1 MLNANYSH
9 TSLLFSGQRFLLKL
23 TLKILI
29 SLAPPR
35 TLSHSLA
42 SFRRYDEQYYT
53 TKFGANTIQD
63 FDDQGL
69 SLRTE
74 VAKAYL
80 RGLRWVVHYY
90 LSDCP
95 AQSWSYPFHYPPL
108 AVDIARV
115 SRELALR
122 ADDRV
127 SGVKTVFQPFVQ
139 TPPVAP
145 LAQLLSVLPRTS
157 AHLIPEAARHLVTD
171 EDSPLAENYPE
182 LIKVRGEMRE
192 ARA

>member
-1 MLNANYSH
+1 M
-9 TSLLFSGQRFLLKL
+9 
-23 TLKILI
+23 
-29 SLAPPR
+29 
-35 TLSHSLA
+35 
-42 SFRRYDEQYYT
+42 
-53 TKFGANTIQD
+53 
-63 FDDQGL
+63 
-69 SLRTE
+69 
-74 VAKAYL
+74 
-80 RGLRWVVHYY
+80 
-90 LSDCP
+90 
-95 AQSWSYPFHYPPL
+95 
-108 AVDIARV
+108 